1 MRYLN
6 NAGVVF
12 QLITCFLFLSPAFA
26 VTPPQAA
33 IATAH
38 PLATRAGFEVL
49 EHGGNA
55 FDAAVAISAALAVV
69 EPIGSGFGGGGFW
82 LLHRISDGKETMI
95 DGRERAPLAAH
106 RDMYLDSDGNA
117 VPDLSINGPKA
128 SGIPGLPAA
137 LVHIAKNYGRLPLT
151 QTLAAAVRYARE
163 GYTVGDRYR
172 RLVGFRR
179 DVMRQFPASTKIFL
193 QNGETPEQGF
203 ILKQPDLAKTLQRVA
218 QYGKSGFYDGITA
231 ERLVAGVRAAGGIW
245 TKKDLADYRI
255 KERQP
260 IRSQYRGINITSAA
274 PPSSG
279 GVVLTEALNILA
291 QYDLKRVDSAIR
303 KHLVIE
309 AMRRAYHDRA
319 LYLGD
324 PDFVEIPIERLL
336 NIDYA
341 AGLAATI
348 RFDAALPSSSL
359 SKFGTDAAE
368 ESHNTTHFSVLDRE
382 GNRVAATLSINYP
395 FGSGF
400 VVPGT
405 GVLLNDEMD
414 DFVSHPNQPNVYG
427 LVGSDSNRIAPGK
440 RMLSSMTPTFLE
452 DKNRVAIVGT
462 PGGSRIISMV
472 LLSVLDFEEGKKPN
486 DWVRTPRYHHQYL
499 PDVIEYEP
507 GAFSLKE
514 IKQLAKKGHH
524 FKMSKRGYGNMQA
537 VLWDKAASKIYVASD
552 PRGEGEAQVR

>member
-1 MRYLN
+1 MRNLIV
-6 NAGVVF
+6 GVVF
-12 QLITCFLFLSPAFA
+12 RLIGCFVFLSSAFA
-26 VTPPQAA
+26 ATPPHAA

-49 EHGGNA
+49 EQGGNA

-82 LLHRISDGKETMI
+82 LLHRVSDGKETMI

-106 RDMYLDSDGNA
+106 RDMYLDSDGQ
-117 VPDLSINGPKA
+117 VISKLSIDGPQS

-137 LVHIAKNYGRLPLT
+137 LVHIAENYGRLPMV

-163 GYTVGDRYR
+163 GYTVGARYR

-179 DVMRQFPASTKIFL
+179 DVMRQFPASAEIFL
-193 QNGETPEQGF
+193 QKGNTPEPGF
-203 ILKQPDLAKTLQRVA
+203 VLKQPDLAKTLQRVA
-218 QYGKSGFYDGITA
+218 QYGKAGFYDGITA

-260 IRSQYRGINITSAA
+260 IRSLYRGIKITSAA

-291 QYDLKRVDSAIR
+291 QYDLKDMNSAIR

-324 PDFVEIPIERLL
+324 PDFVEMPIERLL
-336 NIDYA
+336 NPIYA
-341 AGLAATI
+341 AGLTATI
-348 RFDAALPSSSL
+348 RFDTALPSTSL
-359 SKFGTDAAE
+359 SEHGTDAAE

-414 DFVSHPNQPNVYG
+414 DFVSHPDQPNVYG
-427 LVGSDSNRIAPGK
+427 LVGSDPNRIAPGK

-452 DKNRVAIVGT
+452 DKDRLAIVGT

-499 PDVIEYEP
+499 PDLIQYEP
-507 GAFSLKE
+507 GAFSLQE
-514 IKQLAKKGHH
+514 IRQLARKGHH
-524 FKMSKRGYGNMQA
+524 FKMSKRRYGNMQA
-537 VLWDKAASKIYVASD
+537 VLWDKAESKVYAASD
-552 PRGEGEAQVR
+552 PRGEGEALVH